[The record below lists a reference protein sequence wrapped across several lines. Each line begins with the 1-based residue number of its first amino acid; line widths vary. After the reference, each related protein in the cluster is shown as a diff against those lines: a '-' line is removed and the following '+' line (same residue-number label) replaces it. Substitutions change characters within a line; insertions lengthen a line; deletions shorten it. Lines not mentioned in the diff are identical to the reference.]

1 MLVSMTGFGKS
12 TVELSD
18 KKITIEIKS
27 LNSKQT
33 DLNMKIPALYRERE
47 LEIRNM
53 ISTALNRGKID
64 CGIFYEVTDSERS
77 ATVNKE
83 VVTGYYNQLKSVADE
98 IGVEI
103 KGDIMQT
110 IMRMPDT
117 LKSERPELSN
127 EEWLALR
134 DGVQK
139 AISLLIEFRKQEG
152 DALAQDLNQRV
163 SNIEKYLKE
172 ALKYESERLEKIKS
186 RITDHLSEIEGSSM
200 FDANRFEQEMIYYI
214 EKYDI
219 TEEKVRLEN
228 HLKYFISTMN
238 NESINGKKLGFISQE
253 IGREINTLGSK
264 ANHADIQQLVVNMK
278 DELEKIKEQVLNVL

>member
-1 MLVSMTGFGKS
+1 MTGFGKS

>member
-1 MLVSMTGFGKS
+1 MTGFGKA

-83 VVTGYYNQLKSVADE
+83 VVKGYYNQLKSVADE
-98 IGVEI
+98 IGIEL
-103 KGDIMQT
+103 KGEVMQT
-110 IMRMPDT
+110 LMRMPDT
-117 LKSERPELSN
+117 LKSERPELTDN
-127 EEWLALR
+127 EWIALR
-134 DGVQK
+134 EGVQK
-139 AISLLIEFRKQEG
+139 AISLLIDFRKQEG
-152 DALAQDLNQRV
+152 DALAEDLKQRV

-172 ALKYESERLEKIKS
+172 ALKYEGERLEKVKS
-186 RITDHLSEIEGSSM
+186 RITDHLSEVEGSSM

-228 HLKYFISTMN
+228 HLKYFMSTMN
-238 NESINGKKLGFISQE
+238 NEEINGKKLGFISQE

>member
-1 MLVSMTGFGKS
+1 MLVSMTGFGKA

-83 VVTGYYNQLKSVADE
+83 VVKGYYNQLKSVADE
-98 IGVEI
+98 IGIEL
-103 KGDIMQT
+103 KGEVMQT
-110 IMRMPDT
+110 LMRMPDT
-117 LKSERPELSN
+117 LKSERPELTDN
-127 EEWLALR
+127 EWIALR
-134 DGVQK
+134 EGVQK
-139 AISLLIEFRKQEG
+139 AISLLIDFRKQEG
-152 DALAQDLNQRV
+152 NALAEDLKQRV

-172 ALKYESERLEKIKS
+172 ALKYEGERLEKVKS
-186 RITDHLSEIEGSSM
+186 RITDHLSEVEGSSM

-228 HLKYFISTMN
+228 HLKYFMSTMN
-238 NESINGKKLGFISQE
+238 NEEINGKKLGFISQE

>member
-1 MLVSMTGFGKS
+1 MLVSMTGFGKA

-83 VVTGYYNQLKSVADE
+83 VVKGYYNQLKSVADE
-98 IGVEI
+98 IGIEL
-103 KGDIMQT
+103 KGEVMQT
-110 IMRMPDT
+110 LMRMPDT
-117 LKSERPELSN
+117 LKSERPELTDN
-127 EEWLALR
+127 EWIALR
-134 DGVQK
+134 EGVQK
-139 AISLLIEFRKQEG
+139 AISLLIDFRKQEG
-152 DALAQDLNQRV
+152 DALAEDLKQRV

-172 ALKYESERLEKIKS
+172 ALKYEGERLEKVKS
-186 RITDHLSEIEGSSM
+186 RITDHLSEVEGSSM

-228 HLKYFISTMN
+228 HLKYFLNTMN
-238 NESINGKKLGFISQE
+238 NEEINGKKLGFISQE